1 MMDIESEKSYLEIK
15 VTFHHILILLAGVI
29 LIGSF
34 LFYLGYQAGKSSS
47 NKTGQKTMLAKDDG
61 KTKEIEVL
69 SKKDPDKID
78 NLEEP
83 SISEEIKLHQQP
95 VKQSPGKEEQEDSP
109 VTEAKGDVKPQTE
122 EMKPTKA
129 VNRGP
134 AFTIQVAAFNSH
146 ALAREYSQKFSKA
159 GYPTSISQATVK
171 GKIWYRVWVG
181 NYASRSDAQLAKKT
195 LEEMENKKFRI
206 VKTE

>member
-1 MMDIESEKSYLEIK
+1 MDIESEKSYLEIK

-34 LFYLGYQAGKSSS
+34 LFYLGYQAGKSSA
-47 NKTGQKTMLAKDDG
+47 NKQDKKTMLAKNDG

-78 NLEEP
+78 SGEEP

-95 VKQSPGKEEQEDSP
+95 VTPSSGKEEKAEPPAVD
-109 VTEAKGDVKPQTE
+109 TKRETKTQTE
-122 EMKPTKA
+122 PIKA
-129 VNRGP
+129 AKEVNREP
-134 AFTIQVAAFNSH
+134 YFSIQVAAFNSH

-181 NYASRSDAQLAKKT
+181 NYATRSDALMEKKT

>member
-47 NKTGQKTMLAKDDG
+47 NKKDQRTMLAKNDG

-69 SKKDPDKID
+69 NKKDPDRIESV
-78 NLEEP
+78 EEP

-95 VKQSPGKEEQEDSP
+95 AAQPTGKKEREEP
-109 VTEAKGDVKPQTE
+109 LVTDTKREAKPQTE
-122 EMKPTKA
+122 PIKA
-129 VNRGP
+129 AKKVNREP
-134 AFTIQVAAFNSH
+134 YFTIQVAAFNSH

-159 GYPTSISQATVK
+159 GYPTSISQAAVK

-181 NYASRSDAQLAKKT
+181 NYATRSDALMEKKT

>member
-1 MMDIESEKSYLEIK
+1 MMDMETEKSYLEIK

-47 NKTGQKTMLAKDDG
+47 KKTDRETLMAKGDGQ
-61 KTKEIEVL
+61 TKEIEIL

-78 NLEEP
+78 EEPP
-83 SISEEIKLHQQP
+83 SISEEIKLHQSP
-95 VKQSPGKEEQEDSP
+95 VKNTKTPSTKRVEKKPDYEEVRP
-109 VTEAKGDVKPQTE
+109 AKAMTREPY
-122 EMKPTKA
+122 
-129 VNRGP
+129 
-134 AFTIQVAAFNSH
+134 FTIQVAAFNSH

-171 GKIWYRVWVG
+171 GKIWYRVRVG
-181 NYASRSDAQLAKKT
+181 NYANRSDAQRDRKK
-195 LEEMENKKFRI
+195 LEQLENKKFRI
-206 VKTE
+206 VKAE